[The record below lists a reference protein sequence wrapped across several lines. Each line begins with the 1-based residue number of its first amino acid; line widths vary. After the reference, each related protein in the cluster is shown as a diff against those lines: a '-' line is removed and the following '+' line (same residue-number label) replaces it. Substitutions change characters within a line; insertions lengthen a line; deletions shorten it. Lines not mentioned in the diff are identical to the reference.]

1 MKCYCASCFLSFI
14 FCFVPAFT
22 NPSEF
27 DHCINFN
34 FTDPIL
40 KYHSIMCNNNLIRC
54 SCNFT
59 NKFGMV
65 TTVNSLLLKCVG
77 LHCSKSLLTF

>member
-1 MKCYCASCFLSFI
+1 MLPVSFHFV
-14 FCFVPAFT
+14 FCFIPAFT
-22 NPSEF
+22 NPSDF

-40 KYHSIMCNNNLIRC
+40 KYHSIMCNNNLMRC
-54 SCNFT
+54 SHNMI

-65 TTVNSLLLKCVG
+65 TAMNNFA
-77 LHCSKSLLTF
+77 SKMCRGFAL